1 MFTSSIRALFM
12 ACLVLLAAPV
22 AVVHAAVIL
31 SNYPPTND
39 TNTTADVDNLRW
51 KALSFA
57 MPAGQSANL
66 GLLTVRLGGYS
77 LLTDVPIFE
86 IRDHTGSTTS
96 PGPNILASFA
106 APGPGPDT
114 AIRNYTFTPTSA
126 FTLQAGTSYW
136 LVARGPD
143 STSSVYWRGSS
154 PAITPTGIA
163 TYGGQSL
170 FTTNAGST
178 WSASATINSF
188 ELLDIVPEP
197 GSAALLAIG
206 AVTLVLRRRV

>member
-1 MFTSSIRALFM
+1 MISPWIRGLVVTGFLAL
-12 ACLVLLAAPV
+12 LAPV
-22 AVVHAAVIL
+22 ASVQAAVIL

-39 TNTTADVDNLRW
+39 TSTTADVDNLRW
-51 KALSFA
+51 KALSFS
-57 MPAGQSANL
+57 MPAGQSASL
-66 GLLTVRLGGYS
+66 GLLTVRLGNYS

-86 IRDHTGSTTS
+86 IRDHTGSTTA
-96 PGPNILASFA
+96 PGPNVLASFA

-143 STSSVYWRGSS
+143 SVSSVDWRGSS
-154 PAITPTGIA
+154 PAIQPTGIA

-170 FTTNAGST
+170 FTTNGGST

-197 GSAALLAIG
+197 ASAALLALG
-206 AVTLVLRRRV
+206 GVTLVLRRRG